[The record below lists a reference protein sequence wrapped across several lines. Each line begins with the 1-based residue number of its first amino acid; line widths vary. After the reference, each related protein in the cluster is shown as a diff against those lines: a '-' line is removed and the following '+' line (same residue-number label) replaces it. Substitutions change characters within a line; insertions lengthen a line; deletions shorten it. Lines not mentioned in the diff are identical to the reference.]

1 MSSVLDLKNSVAQKT
16 KGEIV
21 TDSDYKLRVKDEND
35 AKNTVIIQDASKYE
49 VELLKMKAEGREGI
63 EAVKLQLKAEL
74 LAELQADLKAT
85 KGAK

>member
-35 AKNTVIIQDASKYE
+35 AHNTVDIKSDDKYQ

-63 EAVKLQLKAEL
+63 EAIKLQLKAEL
-74 LAELQADLKAT
+74 LAELQAEMKAT

>member
-1 MSSVLDLKNSVAQKT
+1 MNIEELKKSTTAKA
-16 KGEIV
+16 KGDII

-63 EAVKLQLKAEL
+63 EAIKLQLKAEL